1 MTSRHAR
8 ITTGLNN
15 AQSVFVATFYTKKFM
30 VKTTVEYPLS
40 SKPVIHDS
48 RLRVPKNYNKQFS
61 KCNQ

>member
-30 VKTTVEYPLS
+30 VKTTVEYPPQI
-40 SKPVIHDS
+40 KAG
-48 RLRVPKNYNKQFS
+48 YA
-61 KCNQ
+61 